1 MEGSA
6 IRCVVLRNFYFV
18 KAARRI
24 EWCCVVLWVCVLC
37 GFHVVS
43 SFSLKRDFK
52 ERTTPFLGNPKPY
65 YFRHIFVRRVYF
77 SQKSQKGESHGPDK
91 DVAKL
96 V

>member
-65 YFRHIFVRRVYF
+65 YFRHIFVRGPLPFQIILAR
-77 SQKSQKGESHGPDK
+77 SHKRGK
-91 DVAKL
+91 VTARTKM
-96 V
+96 